1 MKSTKYLTGKNISMM
16 DIIIYSEMQT
26 IFKLYGFELPHSQYE
41 HLSTWIDLIES
52 QEVSRILIM
61 HELNEKLE

>member
-1 MKSTKYLTGKNISMM
+1 MKKTKLLTGKNISMM
-16 DIIIYSEMQT
+16 DIIIYSELQT
-26 IFKLYGFELPHSQYE
+26 IFKLYGLDIDHSEYE
-41 HLSTWIDLIES
+41 HLSTWLDLIES